1 MPARNARGRLM
12 LFVLLAL
19 AGMAVAW
26 AVLHARQPLDDAD
39 PNSLKQGSIRG
50 NRDGTPGQQ
59 LK

>member
-1 MPARNARGRLM
+1 M